1 MIRLHKIV
9 WPGSRMR
16 EFLPCAAEAASVNE
30 TLVVEIEKDGSSLL
44 SNVRMP

>member
-9 WPGSRMR
+9 WPGWRMR
-16 EFLPCAAEAASVNE
+16 GFLPCAAEAASVNE

-44 SNVRMP
+44 SNVRMQ